1 VKAPTQSRRQL
12 IANFA
17 NSRIEVAVLLSLVVF
32 VCGCVAIVT
41 QRYSIS
47 AENIRAI
54 KSLGVTEIGVGT
66 FLDPP
71 TFDARCR
78 LDAKIELA
86 DAVTPA
92 QYIQRAFED
101 ELKMAGAY
109 AQASPRVTLTGN
121 ISRLEVSSST
131 KYVDRGSWKIDL
143 NLISSNGHRMSVAEY
158 YEFPSGQSARLACR
172 QTADAFSR
180 VVQNLIG
187 KTVHSPEFA
196 LLVK

>member
-1 VKAPTQSRRQL
+1 VKAPTQPHHL
-12 IANFA
+12 FIANL
-17 NSRIEVAVLLSLVVF
+17 SIPRIQAAALLSLIVF
-32 VCGCVAIVT
+32 VCGCAAIVT

-47 AENIRAI
+47 AENIQTI
-54 KSLGVTEIGVGT
+54 KSLGATEIGVGT
-66 FLDPP
+66 FSDPAI
-71 TFDARCR
+71 FDARCR

-92 QYIQRAFED
+92 QYVQRAFED

-121 ISRLEVSSST
+121 LTRLEVSSST
-131 KYVDRGSWKIDL
+131 KSLDRGSWKIDL

-180 VVQNLIG
+180 AVQNLIG
-187 KTVHSPEFA
+187 KAVHSSEFA